1 MRHVGAS
8 GLRAS
13 GAGLLL
19 GLILCTLAL
28 RVMRSVLYGVG
39 VYDTP
44 TLGAVVATLGLII
57 LVAALAPTLRIARI
71 DPAQTLR
78 EE

>member
-1 MRHVGAS
+1 MTQVGGS

-13 GAGLLL
+13 GAGLAAGLL
-19 GLILCTLAL
+19 LCAVTL
-28 RVMRSVLYGVG
+28 RVMRSVLYGVS
-39 VYDTP
+39 VYDVP
-44 TLGAVVATLGLII
+44 TLAAVAGTLGLTI

-71 DPAQTLR
+71 DPVRTLR